1 MPPFTAIAL
10 DRLIESGDSKS
21 VDKSSRYLK
30 PPIPPNSKLR
40 RRNST
45 SAAERKGNRPQISPA
60 LYATPDATPLPDSTS
75 FFPSSPYIV
84 NHKRRGPCLSRS
96 SSEILSRQITLE
108 EDEWGQCANAP
119 GCTLVYL
126 PFLFP
131 PELSSNNAPHTFVR
145 DIEAELREIRSN
157 LLIEIEKRKKA
168 EETLN
173 QMRCKWQRISQE
185 FAVAGLALPVDPV
198 DATDDELVKPVE
210 ELRQQESVARLVSLS
225 VGRGVARAEMQM
237 EMESQIK
244 LKNFEVAR
252 LLDRLHY
259 YKAVNQ
265 EMSQRNQEA
274 IEMARRDRQRKKRRQ
289 KWVWGSIAA
298 AITLGMTALAW
309 SYLPSG
315 KASSASSARITQ
327 APVSDDAI
335 TKTANCLSTSGENSG
350 EKRTVVMELLALHIS
365 PTLARECFLTASNN
379 NSCVFPRYVRNRH
392 GKSRFRFQAR
402 KGGSRSWNPNKISR
416 LDLIQQVL
424 ERNNL
429 IEDSQE
435 EDEDEDEISGDDSSF
450 LSLSEKPDRNMAL
463 LDEYELEELD
473 FTSPTNHRSGYVAVL
488 GKPNVGK
495 STLANQMIGQKLSIV
510 TDKPQTT
517 RHRVLGICS
526 GPEYQ
531 WYEKFTDV
539 DEVIPVS
546 AKYGHGVDDIKDW
559 ILSKLPTGPPYYPKM
574 ILYDTPGVI
583 EKKMHKLD
591 SMMMKNVRSAALM
604 LTVYLLLLMHIN
616 EVLEEGVGDFKCT
629 LPTLLVLNK
638 KDLIK
643 PGEIAKKLEDIVSEH
658 PERFFVA
665 EIVREK
671 IFMQYRNEVPYACQV
686 NVVSYKTRPNA
697 KEFIQVEIV
706 VEKDSQKIILIGKG
720 GKALKT
726 LATAARLD
734 IEDFLQKKV
743 FLEVEVK
750 VKENWRQDEGLLRYY
765 GYGGQIRAL

>member
-108 EDEWGQCANAP
+108 EDEVNSKIKVADKASLAETKYVDLSKDGPFTSSVRKPNEEKHRNGVFNGHVNAEKANVHGGSIQDEHKNGVGDGELGGNNGEVGSCLMSNGLAKDRAVP
-119 GCTLVYL
+119 NVG
-126 PFLFP
+126 P
-131 PELSSNNAPHTFVR
+131 PNSDRYSDKEDFFDLNESTSATSNTDGDDHTAAEGAGKSAASGVEFYDAWDELSSNNAPHTFVR

-157 LLIEIEKRKKA
+157 LLVEIEKRKKA

-335 TKTANCLSTSGENSG
+335 TKTA
-350 EKRTVVMELLALHIS
+350 K
-365 PTLARECFLTASNN
+365 
-379 NSCVFPRYVRNRH
+379 
-392 GKSRFRFQAR
+392 
-402 KGGSRSWNPNKISR
+402 
-416 LDLIQQVL
+416 
-424 ERNNL
+424 
-429 IEDSQE
+429 
-435 EDEDEDEISGDDSSF
+435 
-450 LSLSEKPDRNMAL
+450 
-463 LDEYELEELD
+463 
-473 FTSPTNHRSGYVAVL
+473 
-488 GKPNVGK
+488 
-495 STLANQMIGQKLSIV
+495 
-510 TDKPQTT
+510 
-517 RHRVLGICS
+517 
-526 GPEYQ
+526 
-531 WYEKFTDV
+531 
-539 DEVIPVS
+539 
-546 AKYGHGVDDIKDW
+546 
-559 ILSKLPTGPPYYPKM
+559 
-574 ILYDTPGVI
+574 
-583 EKKMHKLD
+583 
-591 SMMMKNVRSAALM
+591 
-604 LTVYLLLLMHIN
+604 
-616 EVLEEGVGDFKCT
+616 
-629 LPTLLVLNK
+629 
-638 KDLIK
+638 
-643 PGEIAKKLEDIVSEH
+643 
-658 PERFFVA
+658 
-665 EIVREK
+665 
-671 IFMQYRNEVPYACQV
+671 
-686 NVVSYKTRPNA
+686 
-697 KEFIQVEIV
+697 
-706 VEKDSQKIILIGKG
+706 
-720 GKALKT
+720 
-726 LATAARLD
+726 
-734 IEDFLQKKV
+734 
-743 FLEVEVK
+743 
-750 VKENWRQDEGLLRYY
+750 
-765 GYGGQIRAL
+765 

>member
-1 MPPFTAIAL
+1 
-10 DRLIESGDSKS
+10 
-21 VDKSSRYLK
+21 
-30 PPIPPNSKLR
+30 
-40 RRNST
+40 
-45 SAAERKGNRPQISPA
+45 
-60 LYATPDATPLPDSTS
+60 
-75 FFPSSPYIV
+75 
-84 NHKRRGPCLSRS
+84 
-96 SSEILSRQITLE
+96 
-108 EDEWGQCANAP
+108 
-119 GCTLVYL
+119 
-126 PFLFP
+126 
-131 PELSSNNAPHTFVR
+131 
-145 DIEAELREIRSN
+145 
-157 LLIEIEKRKKA
+157 
-168 EETLN
+168 
-173 QMRCKWQRISQE
+173 
-185 FAVAGLALPVDPV
+185 
-198 DATDDELVKPVE
+198 
-210 ELRQQESVARLVSLS
+210 
-225 VGRGVARAEMQM
+225 
-237 EMESQIK
+237 
-244 LKNFEVAR
+244 
-252 LLDRLHY
+252 
-259 YKAVNQ
+259 
-265 EMSQRNQEA
+265 
-274 IEMARRDRQRKKRRQ
+274 
-289 KWVWGSIAA
+289 
-298 AITLGMTALAW
+298 
-309 SYLPSG
+309 
-315 KASSASSARITQ
+315 
-327 APVSDDAI
+327 
-335 TKTANCLSTSGENSG
+335 
-350 EKRTVVMELLALHIS
+350 MELLALHIS

-531 WYEKFTDV
+531 
-539 DEVIPVS
+539 
-546 AKYGHGVDDIKDW
+546 
-559 ILSKLPTGPPYYPKM
+559 M

-643 PGEIAKKLEDIVSEH
+643 PGEIAKKLEWYEKFTDVDEVIPVSAKYGHGVDDIKDWILSKLPTGPPYYPKDIVSEH

>member
-1 MPPFTAIAL
+1 
-10 DRLIESGDSKS
+10 
-21 VDKSSRYLK
+21 
-30 PPIPPNSKLR
+30 
-40 RRNST
+40 
-45 SAAERKGNRPQISPA
+45 
-60 LYATPDATPLPDSTS
+60 
-75 FFPSSPYIV
+75 
-84 NHKRRGPCLSRS
+84 
-96 SSEILSRQITLE
+96 
-108 EDEWGQCANAP
+108 
-119 GCTLVYL
+119 
-126 PFLFP
+126 
-131 PELSSNNAPHTFVR
+131 
-145 DIEAELREIRSN
+145 
-157 LLIEIEKRKKA
+157 
-168 EETLN
+168 
-173 QMRCKWQRISQE
+173 
-185 FAVAGLALPVDPV
+185 
-198 DATDDELVKPVE
+198 
-210 ELRQQESVARLVSLS
+210 
-225 VGRGVARAEMQM
+225 
-237 EMESQIK
+237 
-244 LKNFEVAR
+244 
-252 LLDRLHY
+252 
-259 YKAVNQ
+259 
-265 EMSQRNQEA
+265 
-274 IEMARRDRQRKKRRQ
+274 
-289 KWVWGSIAA
+289 
-298 AITLGMTALAW
+298 
-309 SYLPSG
+309 
-315 KASSASSARITQ
+315 
-327 APVSDDAI
+327 
-335 TKTANCLSTSGENSG
+335 
-350 EKRTVVMELLALHIS
+350 MELLALHIS
-365 PTLARECFLTASNN
+365 PMLARECFLTASNSK
-379 NSCVFPRYVRNRH
+379 SCVFPRYVRDRH
-392 GKSRFRFQAR
+392 GISRFRFQAR

-429 IEDSQE
+429 IEDSKE
-435 EDEDEDEISGDDSSF
+435 EDEDEDEDEDEISGDDSSF

-531 WYEKFTDV
+531 MILYDTPGVIEKKMHKLDSMMMKNVRSAALNADCVLVIVDACKVPENINEVLEEGVGDLKCTLPTLLVLNKKDLIKPGEIAKKLEWYEKFTDV

-559 ILSKLPTGPPYYPKM
+559 ILSKLPTGPPYYPK
-574 ILYDTPGVI
+574 
-583 EKKMHKLD
+583 
-591 SMMMKNVRSAALM
+591 
-604 LTVYLLLLMHIN
+604 
-616 EVLEEGVGDFKCT
+616 
-629 LPTLLVLNK
+629 
-638 KDLIK
+638 
-643 PGEIAKKLEDIVSEH
+643 DIVSEH